1 MRVLDLPELDRPRE
15 RLLRS
20 GAWALSDREL
30 LALVLGSGLRGIDAI
45 ELAAELITDVG
56 GLRSLAVADPHGL
69 KRLTGV
75 GPAKAARVA
84 AAFELARRA
93 EMSAERRHVRGSADV
108 AMVSAPYLRGLRHE
122 RVVVVVC
129 DNSGGLLRVARLTD
143 GAVDRSLIPVRDV
156 LSAVLAAG
164 GTRFA
169 VAHNHPSGS
178 VEPSASDVEVTARL
192 RAAADTV
199 GLRFLDHVIVTETTW
214 TRVVSRLCRG
224 VNELA

>member
-20 GAWALSDREL
+20 GARALSDREL
-30 LALVLGSGLRGIDAI
+30 LALVLGSGLPGTDVI
-45 ELAAELITDVG
+45 ELAAEVIARVG

-69 KRLTGV
+69 KQLAGV

-93 EMSAERRHVRGSADV
+93 EMPYERRRVRSSADV
-108 AMVSAPYLRGLRHE
+108 ALVAAPYLRGLPYE

-129 DNSGGLLRVARLTD
+129 DNSGGLLRVAQLTD
-143 GAVDRSLIPVRDV
+143 GATDRSLIPIRDV
-156 LSAVLAAG
+156 LSSVLAIG
-164 GTRFA
+164 GARFG

-178 VEPSASDVEVTARL
+178 VEPSETDVVVTTQL
-192 RAAADTV
+192 RAAADAV
-199 GLRFLDHVIVTETTW
+199 GLRFLDHVIVTEAAW
-214 TRVVSRLCRG
+214 ARVP
-224 VNELA
+224 